1 VALNFTNPFI
11 NRNGDV
17 VNYSVIVV
25 ETDRN
30 SLQLKQDIT
39 ESWYT
44 AYKQNPSPPYA
55 AIYKCQ
61 DMFGKSPGCADTA
74 VTENS
79 RNRST
84 GSVDYAMV
92 VIGGDAS
99 CEPDIVIAGT
109 YCNGPLKQNTRY
121 MVFLRGYNEEN
132 EFVDAAGVAFFTGNS

>member
-1 VALNFTNPFI
+1 NKQPETTKTKIINVPHIRVTNITDLKAGFKYTFRIFARNGLNGIQTNMTITLPIEPPALDSERNTGPEVVDTETLKGIQWNKVALNFTNPFI

-61 DMFGKSPGCADTA
+61 D
-74 VTENS
+74 
-79 RNRST
+79 
-84 GSVDYAMV
+84 
-92 VIGGDAS
+92 
-99 CEPDIVIAGT
+99 
-109 YCNGPLKQNTRY
+109 
-121 MVFLRGYNEEN
+121 
-132 EFVDAAGVAFFTGNS
+132 